1 VCLVALDF
9 FADWVRTEV
18 ADVEPSSW
26 SLAHVSDCP
35 RLRVS
40 RTMFLWAFFALFLK
54 LPSTA
59 SFSLRSAC
67 FCLTALVS
75 KAFLAVILA
84 SCLLRSDDLL
94 AKEATDRSSSAVSDV
109 VGDVGVAGVL
119 GDCLVPTR

>member
-26 SLAHVSDCP
+26 SLAHVSDP

-67 FCLTALVS
+67 FCLTALVI

-84 SCLLRSDDLL
+84 ACLLRSDDLL
-94 AKEATDRSSSAVSDV
+94 AKEATDRSSSADLDV
-109 VGDVGVAGVL
+109 VGDVVGVL
-119 GDCLVPTR
+119 GDCLVPAR